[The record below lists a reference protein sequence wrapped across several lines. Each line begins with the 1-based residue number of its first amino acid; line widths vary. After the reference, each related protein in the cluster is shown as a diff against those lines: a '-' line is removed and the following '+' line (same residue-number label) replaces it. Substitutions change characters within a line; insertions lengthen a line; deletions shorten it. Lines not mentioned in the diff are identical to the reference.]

1 MLSAALGIRVGAAL
15 MAPPKGFTV
24 GQNILWSLAQ
34 FAKVWIFVLIPLF
47 VLAGLIEGLVTPQI
61 IRALYGGA

>member
-1 MLSAALGIRVGAAL
+1 
-15 MAPPKGFTV
+15 MAGTD
-24 GQNILWSLAQ
+24 